1 MNQPDRTTR
10 HRGVSLVELIVVM
23 SAASVILSLSAG
35 LIHRIMHAETAARS
49 LATVERT
56 SLRLAAALRRDVN
69 AATRAITDQAQLADG
84 AFLRLGYLAG
94 SRIEY
99 RRVDETIHRLELD
112 GDRIVARDQFPF
124 AANF

>member
-35 LIHRIMHAETAARS
+35 LIHHIMHAETAARS

-69 AATRAITDQAQLADG
+69 AATSAITDTAQLADSF
-84 AFLRLGYLAG
+84 FLRLDSSAG
-94 SRIEY
+94 SRIDY
-99 RRVDETIHRLELD
+99 RHEDQTIHRLELD
-112 GDRIVARDQFPF
+112 GDRVVARE
-124 AANF
+124 